1 MTDTHITDPSIIED
15 DITIEKTLR
24 PSHFDD
30 FVGQNDVVDN
40 LKLYID
46 AANKREEALDHVLLF
61 GPPGK
66 EKQPWPTLYQKS

>member
-30 FVGQNDVVDN
+30 FVGQNDVVD
-40 LKLYID
+40 LSLI
-46 AANKREEALDHVLLF
+46 HI
-61 GPPGK
+61 
-66 EKQPWPTLYQKS
+66 